1 MTDRKAETELMKAA
15 EVGAAVERLAGEI
28 NTAFPDGTLHFV
40 GIITR
45 GDTLARRV
53 GALLAARGRR
63 VDFGSLDIALYRD
76 DLNLRNFPAIRG
88 SEVPFE
94 IEGRDIVL
102 FDDVLY
108 TGRTIRAAIEELL
121 DYGRP
126 SRIALAVLVDRN
138 GRELP
143 IASDFHGARVQTGPD
158 EHVRVRLAEH
168 DGEDSVFQINR
179 THTT

>member
-1 MTDRKAETELMKAA
+1 MPAHPLHSLPMKAA
-15 EVGAAVERLAGEI
+15 DVGRAVERLADEI
-28 NTAFPDGTLHFV
+28 GAAFPDGPLLFV

-53 GALLAARGRR
+53 GALLGARGRR
-63 VDFGSLDIALYRD
+63 VEYGSLDIALYRD
-76 DLNLRNFPAIRG
+76 DLNLRKFPSIQG
-88 SEVPFE
+88 SDIPFE
-94 IEGRDIVL
+94 IEGRDLVL
-102 FDDVLY
+102 FDDVLF

-143 IASDFHGARVQTGPD
+143 IAADFRGARVETGPG
-158 EHVRVRLAEH
+158 EHVRVRLSEL
-168 DGEDSVFQINR
+168 DGEDSVFKLNR
-179 THTT
+179 TQNP